1 MLTHNI
7 ITEKMTFGGDCI
19 AKIDGKTIFIPF
31 AVPGE
36 KLKIQ
41 ITEEKRD
48 YCRAKIVE
56 IINPS
61 PHRIKPVCPLYEKCG
76 GCNLMHIDYEFQ
88 KELKKEILKDLFIKN
103 SVTPPE
109 ITVISGDAFSYR
121 NRFQLT
127 DGSLSEKNSNTKV
140 DFSFCPVAVKEINDY
155 LKNTPQINRP
165 KGRCNIFAGEN
176 LTENPFT
183 HKKIYIAEP
192 KTVNQEQNFYPK
204 NKRIKQIKKRY
215 TGPVFSPENAAEV
228 TINEKKISFDVRGFF
243 QSNLQVLSKSIEK
256 VTDFL
261 SGENVLDMYAG
272 CGTFSVFLKDKFE
285 KITLVEHNR
294 DALLFAEQNLSGK
307 NHISFGLSGEKWA
320 QEQKNS
326 NFDAVVIDPPRSGI
340 EKGVMEFLKKS
351 EIPVIRSV
359 SCDPATHARDAK
371 QLTESGRTLEKLFL
385 LDFYPQTSHIESL
398 AWFLK

>member
-1 MLTHNI
+1 M
-7 ITEKMTFGGDCI
+7 
-19 AKIDGKTIFIPF
+19 
-31 AVPGE
+31 
-36 KLKIQ
+36 
-41 ITEEKRD
+41 
-48 YCRAKIVE
+48 
-56 IINPS
+56 
-61 PHRIKPVCPLYEKCG
+61 
-76 GCNLMHIDYEFQ
+76 
-88 KELKKEILKDLFIKN
+88 
-103 SVTPPE
+103 
-109 ITVISGDAFSYR
+109 
-121 NRFQLT
+121 
-127 DGSLSEKNSNTKV
+127 
-140 DFSFCPVAVKEINDY
+140 
-155 LKNTPQINRP
+155 
-165 KGRCNIFAGEN
+165 
-176 LTENPFT
+176 
-183 HKKIYIAEP
+183 
-192 KTVNQEQNFYPK
+192 
-204 NKRIKQIKKRY
+204 
-215 TGPVFSPENAAEV
+215 
-228 TINEKKISFDVRGFF
+228 RGFF